1 MYSLKERVKILA
13 KRKTIYVCSECGHES
28 LKWMG
33 KCTNCNQWNTFT
45 EEVKQP
51 SNSQHA
57 PMSTLTEGGSKPMK
71 INKIQSEKEPRIT
84 IQMKE
89 FNRVLGGGIVP
100 GSLVLIGGDPGI
112 GKSTLLLQTSSQIAE
127 KKLRTIY
134 VSEELFVLA
143 ETNLYHILQHMKEIK
158 PDFVVIDSIQTVFKE
173 EVTSAPGSVS
183 QVRECTMELMK
194 AAKQN
199 GLPIFIVGHVTKEG
213 AIAG

>member
-1 MYSLKERVKILA
+1 LA

-89 FNRVLGGGIVP
+89 FNRILGGVIIPV
-100 GSLVLIGGDPGI
+100 SLVLIGGEQVI
-112 GKSTLLLQTSSQIAE
+112 VQSTLLLKLSSTIAD

-134 VSEELFVLA
+134 VSAEECIQQNKLLA
-143 ETNLYHILQHMKEIK
+143 KRLAI
-158 PDFVVIDSIQTVFKE
+158 
-173 EVTSAPGSVS
+173 TS
-183 QVRECTMELMK
+183 QEL
-194 AAKQN
+194 
-199 GLPIFIVGHVTKEG
+199 
-213 AIAG
+213 